1 MAKQANEQKKPDKK
15 YDVWRMRWSF
25 ILCGLF
31 ALLLVPGSTIALAGR
46 DNALYFSLSAI
57 GNAPGNRLA
66 LILWTLA
73 SSGFFVYALRLLLL
87 LCGQNNSLSEPLMCL
102 AGGMLVV
109 CNLLP
114 FLPDELPRLAQ
125 YHNFLAMSASCLV
138 ALSLLVF
145 VVDLRKFD
153 IAVCK
158 ESAGLLTLVLVSGGL
173 PFFLFGVNGVL
184 EGICII
190 LVCLFLFFVLILVVR
205 ANAAAGIYAQTERE
219 STCRKEGRASSA
231 WRISACRSA
240 K

>member
-125 YHNFLAMSASCLV
+125 YHNFWAMSASCLV

-219 STCRKEGRASSA
+219 STCRKEGQ
-231 WRISACRSA
+231 
-240 K
+240 

>member
-46 DNALYFSLSAI
+46 GNALYFSLSAI

-219 STCRKEGRASSA
+219 STCRKEGQ
-231 WRISACRSA
+231 
-240 K
+240 

>member
-125 YHNFLAMSASCLV
+125 YHNFLAMSASCLL

-219 STCRKEGRASSA
+219 STCRKEGQ
-231 WRISACRSA
+231 
-240 K
+240 

>member
-114 FLPDELPRLAQ
+114 FVPDELPRLAQ

-219 STCRKEGRASSA
+219 STCRKEGQ
-231 WRISACRSA
+231 
-240 K
+240 

>member
-1 MAKQANEQKKPDKK
+1 MEDALEF
-15 YDVWRMRWSF
+15 YSMR
-25 ILCGLF
+25 LVCF
-31 ALLLVPGSTIALAGR
+31 AACTRQHDSTAGR

-190 LVCLFLFFVLILVVR
+190 LVCLFLFLALSQQMVDF
-205 ANAAAGIYAQTERE
+205 
-219 STCRKEGRASSA
+219 
-231 WRISACRSA
+231 
-240 K
+240 

>member
-190 LVCLFLFFVLILVVR
+190 LVCLFLFFVLILGVR

-219 STCRKEGRASSA
+219 STCRKEGQ
-231 WRISACRSA
+231 
-240 K
+240 

>member
-1 MAKQANEQKKPDKK
+1 MTKQANEQKKPDKK

-219 STCRKEGRASSA
+219 STCRKEGQ
-231 WRISACRSA
+231 
-240 K
+240 

>member
-66 LILWTLA
+66 LILWILA

-219 STCRKEGRASSA
+219 STCRKEGQ
-231 WRISACRSA
+231 
-240 K
+240 

>member
-57 GNAPGNRLA
+57 GNVPGNRLA

-184 EGICII
+184 EGICMI

-219 STCRKEGRASSA
+219 STCRKEGQ
-231 WRISACRSA
+231 
-240 K
+240 

>member
-57 GNAPGNRLA
+57 GNVPGNRLA

-219 STCRKEGRASSA
+219 STCRKEGQ
-231 WRISACRSA
+231 
-240 K
+240 

>member
-15 YDVWRMRWSF
+15 YDVWRMRWGF

-31 ALLLVPGSTIALAGR
+31 ALLLVPGSTITLAGR

-145 VVDLRKFD
+145 VADLRKFD
-153 IAVCK
+153 TAVCK

-173 PFFLFGVNGVL
+173 PFYLFGVSGVL

-205 ANAAAGIYAQTERE
+205 ANAATGTYAQTEER
-219 STCRKEGRASSA
+219 
-231 WRISACRSA
+231 SACG
-240 K
+240 KKGQ

>member
-25 ILCGLF
+25 ILCGWF
-31 ALLLVPGSTIALAGR
+31 ALLLVPGSKIALAGR
-46 DNALYFSLSAI
+46 DNALYSSLSAI

-219 STCRKEGRASSA
+219 STCRKEGQ
-231 WRISACRSA
+231 
-240 K
+240 

>member
-190 LVCLFLFFVLILVVR
+190 LVCQFLFFVLILVVR

-219 STCRKEGRASSA
+219 STCRKEGQ
-231 WRISACRSA
+231 
-240 K
+240 

>member
-31 ALLLVPGSTIALAGR
+31 ALLLVPGSAIALAGR

-219 STCRKEGRASSA
+219 STCRKEGQ
-231 WRISACRSA
+231 
-240 K
+240 

>member
-25 ILCGLF
+25 VLCGLF

-219 STCRKEGRASSA
+219 STCRKEGQ
-231 WRISACRSA
+231 
-240 K
+240 

>member
-1 MAKQANEQKKPDKK
+1 MAKQANAQKKPDKK

-219 STCRKEGRASSA
+219 STCRKEGQ
-231 WRISACRSA
+231 
-240 K
+240 

>member
-125 YHNFLAMSASCLV
+125 YHNLLAMSASCLV

-219 STCRKEGRASSA
+219 STCRKEGQ
-231 WRISACRSA
+231 
-240 K
+240 

>member
-205 ANAAAGIYAQTERE
+205 ANAAAGIYAQTRERE
-219 STCRKEGRASSA
+219 STCRKEGQ
-231 WRISACRSA
+231 
-240 K
+240 

>member
-114 FLPDELPRLAQ
+114 FLPDDLPRLAQ

-219 STCRKEGRASSA
+219 STCRKEGQ
-231 WRISACRSA
+231 
-240 K
+240 

>member
-102 AGGMLVV
+102 AGGMRVV
-109 CNLLP
+109 CNLFP

-219 STCRKEGRASSA
+219 STCRKEGQ
-231 WRISACRSA
+231 
-240 K
+240 

>member
-125 YHNFLAMSASCLV
+125 YHNFLALSASCLV

-219 STCRKEGRASSA
+219 STCRKEGQ
-231 WRISACRSA
+231 
-240 K
+240 

>member
-1 MAKQANEQKKPDKK
+1 MAKQTNEQKKPDNKDDAWK
-15 YDVWRMRWSF
+15 MRWSF
-25 ILCGLF
+25 ILYGLF
-31 ALLLVPGSTIALAGR
+31 ALLLVPGSTIALAVR
-46 DNALYFSLSAI
+46 DNALNFSLSAI

-73 SSGFFVYALRLLLL
+73 ISGFFVYALRLLLL

-102 AGGMLVV
+102 AGGILVV

-125 YHNFLAMSASCLV
+125 YHNFLAMSASCLM
-138 ALSLLVF
+138 ALSLLMF

-158 ESAGLLTLVLVSGGL
+158 ESAGLLALVLVSCGL
-173 PFFLFGVNGVL
+173 PFYLFGVSGVL

-190 LVCLFLFFVLILVVR
+190 LVCLFLFFVLILVAR
-205 ANAAAGIYAQTERE
+205 ANAATGIYAQTE
-219 STCRKEGRASSA
+219 G
-231 WRISACRSA
+231 RSA
-240 K
+240 RGKKGQ

>member
-15 YDVWRMRWSF
+15 YDVGRMRWSF

-219 STCRKEGRASSA
+219 STCRKEGQ
-231 WRISACRSA
+231 
-240 K
+240 

>member
-57 GNAPGNRLA
+57 GNAPGNQLA

-219 STCRKEGRASSA
+219 STCRKEGQ
-231 WRISACRSA
+231 
-240 K
+240 

>member
-57 GNAPGNRLA
+57 GNVPGNRLA

-205 ANAAAGIYAQTERE
+205 ANAAAGIYAQPERE
-219 STCRKEGRASSA
+219 STCRKE
-231 WRISACRSA
+231 
-240 K
+240 

>member
-1 MAKQANEQKKPDKK
+1 MAKQTNEQKKPDNKDDAWK
-15 YDVWRMRWSF
+15 MRWSF
-25 ILCGLF
+25 ILYGLF
-31 ALLLVPGSTIALAGR
+31 ALLLVPGSTIAPAVR

-73 SSGFFVYALRLLLL
+73 ISGFFVYALRLLLL

-102 AGGMLVV
+102 AGGILVV

-125 YHNFLAMSASCLV
+125 YHNFLAMSASCLM
-138 ALSLLVF
+138 ALSLLMF

-158 ESAGLLTLVLVSGGL
+158 ESAGLLALYWYLVA
-173 PFFLFGVNGVL
+173 FRF
-184 EGICII
+184 IC
-190 LVCLFLFFVLILVVR
+190 LASAVCWKGFVLYL
-205 ANAAAGIYAQTERE
+205 YACFYF
-219 STCRKEGRASSA
+219 SY
-231 WRISACRSA
+231 
-240 K
+240 

>member
-66 LILWTLA
+66 LILWTWA

-219 STCRKEGRASSA
+219 STCRKEGQ
-231 WRISACRSA
+231 
-240 K
+240 

>member
-46 DNALYFSLSAI
+46 DNALYFSLCAI

-219 STCRKEGRASSA
+219 STCRKEGQ
-231 WRISACRSA
+231 
-240 K
+240 

>member
-125 YHNFLAMSASCLV
+125 YHNF
-138 ALSLLVF
+138 
-145 VVDLRKFD
+145 
-153 IAVCK
+153 
-158 ESAGLLTLVLVSGGL
+158 
-173 PFFLFGVNGVL
+173 
-184 EGICII
+184 
-190 LVCLFLFFVLILVVR
+190 
-205 ANAAAGIYAQTERE
+205 
-219 STCRKEGRASSA
+219 
-231 WRISACRSA
+231 
-240 K
+240 

>member
-66 LILWTLA
+66 LIQWTLA

-219 STCRKEGRASSA
+219 STCRKEGQ
-231 WRISACRSA
+231 
-240 K
+240 

>member
-114 FLPDELPRLAQ
+114 FLPDELPKLAQ

-219 STCRKEGRASSA
+219 STCRKEGQ
-231 WRISACRSA
+231 
-240 K
+240 

>member
-1 MAKQANEQKKPDKK
+1 MAKQANEQKKPDKN

-219 STCRKEGRASSA
+219 STCRKEGQ
-231 WRISACRSA
+231 
-240 K
+240 

>member
-87 LCGQNNSLSEPLMCL
+87 LCRQNNSLSEPLMCL

-219 STCRKEGRASSA
+219 STCRKEGQ
-231 WRISACRSA
+231 
-240 K
+240 

>member
-1 MAKQANEQKKPDKK
+1 MAKQANEQKKPEKK

-219 STCRKEGRASSA
+219 STCRKEGQ
-231 WRISACRSA
+231 
-240 K
+240 

>member
-1 MAKQANEQKKPDKK
+1 MAKQANEQKKPDKQ

-158 ESAGLLTLVLVSGGL
+158 ESAVLLTLS
-173 PFFLFGVNGVL
+173 
-184 EGICII
+184 
-190 LVCLFLFFVLILVVR
+190 LIH
-205 ANAAAGIYAQTERE
+205 I
-219 STCRKEGRASSA
+219 
-231 WRISACRSA
+231 
-240 K
+240 

>member
-205 ANAAAGIYAQTERE
+205 ANAAAVIYAQTERE
-219 STCRKEGRASSA
+219 STCRKEGQ
-231 WRISACRSA
+231 
-240 K
+240 

>member
-73 SSGFFVYALRLLLL
+73 SSGFFVYALRMLLL

-219 STCRKEGRASSA
+219 STCRKEGQ
-231 WRISACRSA
+231 
-240 K
+240 

>member
-173 PFFLFGVNGVL
+173 PFFLSGVNGVL
-184 EGICII
+184 EGICIL

-219 STCRKEGRASSA
+219 STCRKEGQ
-231 WRISACRSA
+231 
-240 K
+240 